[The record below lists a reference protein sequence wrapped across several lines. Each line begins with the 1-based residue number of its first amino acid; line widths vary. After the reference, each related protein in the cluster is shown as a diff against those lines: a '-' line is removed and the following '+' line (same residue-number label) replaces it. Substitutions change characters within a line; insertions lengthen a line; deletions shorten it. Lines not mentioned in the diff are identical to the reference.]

1 MQEEHIDWEAMIK
14 AASNQA
20 KQAARNSE
28 RTLGGVAE
36 VLRTQRSQAEAL
48 SALRKTQTELQD
60 LLSDRSKEKHNPSVT
75 LPHGTIAIRRR
86 WPIVLL
92 ASAVGASVALL
103 VSGIT

>member
-36 VLRTQRSQAEAL
+36 VLRTQRSQADAL
-48 SALRKTQTELQD
+48 SALRKNQTEVQD
-60 LLSDRSKEKHNPSVT
+60 LLSHRSKEKHSPSVT
-75 LPHGTIAIRRR
+75 FPHGTTAIRRR
-86 WPIVLL
+86 WPVVLIS
-92 ASAVGASVALL
+92 SAVGASVALF